1 MATKAPPS
9 RWNTKRY
16 ILMALLGTLVGSG
29 VIIAVS
35 TILCPAVIVFSVTG
49 SHSDLDGGRLNLI
62 LDVND
67 TSLRTG
73 VQFRSVI
80 VYLQYFEAATG
91 TEFKVPADV
100 DGPKPSPQLPGTTAK
115 MKASANFTGSPV
127 AQAGAS
133 GTPNI
138 SVLVLSVVRFNVGLL
153 YTKPYDVRVLCV
165 PAYYFRGNL
174 SLPIACV

>member
-1 MATKAPPS
+1 MATKAPPR

-29 VIIAVS
+29 VVIAVS
-35 TILCPAVIVFSVTG
+35 TILCPAVIVF
-49 SHSDLDGGRLNLI
+49 
-62 LDVND
+62 
-67 TSLRTG
+67 
-73 VQFRSVI
+73 VI

-138 SVLVLSVVRFNVGLL
+138 SVLVLSVVRFNVGPLG
-153 YTKPYDVRVLCV
+153 R
-165 PAYYFRGNL
+165 F
-174 SLPIACV
+174 